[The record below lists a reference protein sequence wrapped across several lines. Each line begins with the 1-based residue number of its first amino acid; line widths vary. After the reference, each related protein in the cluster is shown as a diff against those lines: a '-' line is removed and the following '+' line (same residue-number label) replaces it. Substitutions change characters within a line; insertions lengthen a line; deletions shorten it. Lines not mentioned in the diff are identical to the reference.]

1 MHHFAYRRGVSHQN
15 VLHAEEVDLTDLA
28 ATVGTPFYC
37 YSSATLERHYRVF
50 ADVFAG
56 APPDALVCYSVKANS
71 NLGVLAT
78 LGRLGAGMDIVSEG
92 ELRRAVA
99 VKVAPERIVFS
110 GVGKTQA
117 EMAVALDVG
126 ILAFNV
132 ESEPELRALSEVAA
146 SRGATARIAFRV
158 NPDVDAKTHHKI
170 ATGKAENKFGVPFA
184 QAPALYALASK
195 LPGVEAAGVHMHIG
209 SQITDLAPFR
219 NAFALLKDL
228 VNELRAN
235 SFAIDFVNLGGGLG
249 VPYRSDEPAPP
260 LPAEYGKLVRETV
273 GDLGCKL
280 LFEPGRLI
288 AANAGILVARVLY
301 VKRGEPKTFTIVD
314 AAMNDLIRPT
324 LYEAYHEIWPVA
336 EPAPG
341 AAMITSDVVGP
352 VCETGDYLALDRALP
367 ELRSGDLIA
376 VMTAGAYGAVLASQY
391 NSRLLVP
398 EVLVAGDRYAVTRP
412 RPHYGDMLAA
422 ERLPDWLKPERRS

>member
-1 MHHFAYRRGVSHQN
+1 MHHFTYRQGVGGGSI
-15 VLHAEEVDLTDLA
+15 LHAEDLSLADLA
-28 ATVGTPFYC
+28 DSVGTPFYC
-37 YSSATLERHYRVF
+37 YSTATLERHYRVF
-50 ADVFAG
+50 ADAFEG
-56 APPDALVCYSVKANS
+56 LDAEVCYSVKANS
-71 NLGVLAT
+71 NLAVLAT
-78 LGRLGAGMDIVSEG
+78 LARFGAGMDVVSEG
-92 ELRRAVA
+92 ELRRVLAAGVL
-99 VKVAPERIVFS
+99 PEKIAFS
-110 GVGKTQA
+110 GVGKTA
-117 EMAVALDVG
+117 DEMAFALEEG
-126 ILAFNV
+126 IFAFNV
-132 ESEPELRALSEVAA
+132 ESEPELRTLSETA
-146 SRGATARIAFRV
+146 SSLGLSARIALRV
-158 NPDVDAKTHHKI
+158 NPDIDAKTHHKI
-170 ATGKAENKFGVPFA
+170 STGKAENKFGIPYGEA
-184 QAPALYALASK
+184 LALYRLAAA
-195 LPGVEAAGVHMHIG
+195 LPGVDPHGVHMHIG

-219 NAFALLKDL
+219 NAFALLKEL
-228 VNELRAN
+228 VDELRAH
-235 SFAIDFVNLGGGLG
+235 SFAVDFVNLGGGLG

-260 LPAEYGKLVRETV
+260 PPAEYGKLVRETV

-301 VKRGEPKTFTIVD
+301 VKRGEPKTFIIVD

-336 EPAPG
+336 DPAPG
-341 AAMITSDVVGP
+341 AAMMTSDVVGP